1 MSSPKEIINRY
12 AIKPRK
18 KLGQSFLIDQNVIR
32 KISAIAQVTNNDIVV
47 EIGSGI
53 GVITEHL
60 AQSAAKLIAVEVDDK
75 LVEVLKDKLLKY
87 NNVQICCRD
96 ILKLDFS
103 VIAKDGQQKIK
114 VVGNVINY
122 LDTNTKEQT
131 CLKECLPLGCKIT
144 EINCIKSN
152 SENCIRICNI
162 TQPKFVDDFIEKN
175 FKK

>member
-1 MSSPKEIINRY
+1 MRLFLSIIILL
-12 AIKPRK
+12 ALAFV
-18 KLGQSFLIDQNVIR
+18 LG
-32 KISAIAQVTNNDIVV
+32 
-47 EIGSGI
+47 
-53 GVITEHL
+53 
-60 AQSAAKLIAVEVDDK
+60 
-75 LVEVLKDKLLKY
+75 
-87 NNVQICCRD
+87 
-96 ILKLDFS
+96 FS
-103 VIAKDGQQKIK
+103 HNYVIK